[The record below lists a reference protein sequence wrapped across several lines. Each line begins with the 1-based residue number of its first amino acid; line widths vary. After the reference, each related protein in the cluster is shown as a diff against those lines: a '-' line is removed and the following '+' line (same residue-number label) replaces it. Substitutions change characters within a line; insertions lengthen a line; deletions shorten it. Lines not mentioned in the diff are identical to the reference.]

1 MKFEVEGIQNVERIL
16 DQITPKH
23 ARNLNRAVNYG
34 IASEITKE
42 AKSNIRSLGIEKTG
56 NLRKSLKTKRV
67 KSHPD
72 KPISDVIFSSGK
84 KEKYDGFYWRF
95 VEFGTGAGKGSHKSG
110 IIMDNAKPFLMP
122 AVQKIKSNIEE
133 IYEQQ
138 FTKKLA
144 AQIKRELRKA
154 AK

>member
-1 MKFEVEGIQNVERIL
+1 MKFEVEGLKNVERIL
-16 DQITPKH
+16 EQITPKH

-42 AKSNIRSLGIEKTG
+42 TKNNIRSLGIEKTG
-56 NLRKSLKTKRV
+56 NLRKSLKTKRA

-84 KEKYDGFYWRF
+84 KEKYDGYYWRF
-95 VEFGTGAGKGSHKSG
+95 VEFGTKTSVE
-110 IIMDNAKPFLMP
+110 KPFLRP
-122 AVQKIKSNIEE
+122 VVQKIKSNIEE

-144 AQIKRELRKA
+144 AQIKRELRKT